1 MKWFWF
7 PDRDATTREIR
18 WQLWGSVGTT
28 SLLTSGRST
37 RIFLVEKDA
46 SSKQPARCAV
56 CVTTTPLPLQA
67 RFPDGLLHK
76 TFISSWLCASGF
88 SINISLGSRSK
99 KIHAGERSKKKK
111 KKKKKI
117 TYLCQNCVK
126 GNKNLSSFDQVD
138 ERSRQHGC
146 VPSGQNPRPDLLCGC
161 YCICCLLSA

>member
-7 PDRDATTREIR
+7 PNRDATMREIR
-18 WQLWGSVGTT
+18 WRLWGSVWTT

-76 TFISSWLCASGF
+76 TFISSWLCASRF
-88 SINISLGSRSK
+88 SISISLGSRSK
-99 KIHAGERSKKKK
+99 ISSLAPFVFLFYIWRKQLAVVNIKRRMSRWCVSVLQMLSLRFTVSSVKSDSSHASLQRTNKWRH
-111 KKKKKI
+111 
-117 TYLCQNCVK
+117 TY
-126 GNKNLSSFDQVD
+126 
-138 ERSRQHGC
+138 
-146 VPSGQNPRPDLLCGC
+146 
-161 YCICCLLSA
+161 